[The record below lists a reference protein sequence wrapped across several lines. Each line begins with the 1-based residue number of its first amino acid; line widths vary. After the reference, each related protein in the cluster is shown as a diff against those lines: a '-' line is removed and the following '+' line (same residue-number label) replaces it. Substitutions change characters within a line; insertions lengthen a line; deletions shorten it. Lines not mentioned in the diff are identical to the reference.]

1 MANVKSMA
9 RISDKWKRV
18 SAGAGAEYEEGVRN
32 PRADW
37 ATETKK
43 AESTYEQGIQASI
56 TRKAF
61 GKGVTKAGS
70 DKWQKNAIAKGPGR
84 FSTGVALAQDDYEKG
99 FAPYREVI
107 ERTALPAR
115 GPKGD
120 PKNLQRVAILAKAL
134 HDKKISME
142 GTS

>member
-1 MANVKSMA
+1 MANIKSMD
-9 RISDKWKRV
+9 RISSKWTRV
-18 SAGAGAEYEEGVRN
+18 SSGAGAEYEEGVRN

-43 AESTYEQGIQASI
+43 AETTYEQGIQASI

-61 GKGVTKAGS
+61 GKGVSKAGTA
-70 DKWQKNAIAKGPGR
+70 KWQENAIAKGPGR
-84 FSTGVALAQDDYEKG
+84 FSTGVALGEDAYNEG

-107 ERTALPAR
+107 SRTPLPAR

-120 PKNLQRVAILAKAL
+120 PKNLLRVSILAKAL
-134 HDKKISME
+134 HDEKIKRE
-142 GTS
+142 GS